1 VDGRGWRARGAVDV
15 ESDDIQDE
23 VGLAEA
29 VIRFDAIVA
38 KAQTLADGG
47 IRISLDLPESAIP
60 QMAMLIEAKREGVP
74 LEFVAKVK
82 T

>member
-1 VDGRGWRARGAVDV
+1 MKTN
-15 ESDDIQDE
+15 
-23 VGLAEA
+23 LAEA

-47 IRISLDLPESAIP
+47 IRITLDLPETAIP

-74 LEFVAKVK
+74 LVFEAKAQP
-82 T
+82 

>member
-1 VDGRGWRARGAVDV
+1 M
-15 ESDDIQDE
+15 
-23 VGLAEA
+23 AEA

-47 IRISLDLPESAIP
+47 IRISLDLPESAVP

-74 LEFVAKVK
+74 LEFEARVK
-82 T
+82 AG

>member
-1 VDGRGWRARGAVDV
+1 MLVDV
-15 ESDDIQDE
+15 GADAGDDE
-23 VGLAEA
+23 GCLATNP

-47 IRISLDLPESAIP
+47 IRITLDLPESAIP

-74 LEFVAKVK
+74 LVFEAKVK
-82 T
+82 AG

>member
-1 VDGRGWRARGAVDV
+1 V

>member
-1 VDGRGWRARGAVDV
+1 MA
-15 ESDDIQDE
+15 QDE
-23 VGLAEA
+23 RAHKVGMAEA

-47 IRISLDLPESAIP
+47 IRISLDLPESAVP

-82 T
+82 AG

>member
-1 VDGRGWRARGAVDV
+1 MR
-15 ESDDIQDE
+15 
-23 VGLAEA
+23 LAEA

-47 IRISLDLPESAIP
+47 IRISLDLPESAVP

-74 LEFVAKVK
+74 LEFEARVK